1 MLSVRKGLF
10 LFAIAL
16 SVAFAQSAIAD
27 GHAGAG
33 AIKYR
38 QAVMKAVGGHMGAMA
53 TILGGAGG
61 NMADFKGHA
70 HAMAEL
76 AKIAQNVFPEGSD
89 EMAGN
94 TGAKAEIWD
103 NPAEFKK
110 VLTAFQT
117 NANALAKAAESGD
130 KGQIGAAMGALGK
143 GSCKACHEGF
153 RVKK

>member
-1 MLSVRKGLF
+1 MLSVRKGIF

-53 TILGGAGG
+53 TILGGGG
-61 NMADFKGHA
+61 SMADFKGHA

-76 AKIAQNVFPEGSD
+76 AKVSQNIFPKGSD
-89 EMAGN
+89 QMAGN
-94 TGAKAEIWD
+94 TGAKDEIWD
-103 NPAEFKK
+103 QPAEFKK
-110 VLTAFQT
+110 VLAAFES
-117 NANALAKAAESGD
+117 NAAALAKAADSGD
-130 KGQIGAAMGALGK
+130 KGKIGAAMGGLGK

-153 RVKK
+153 RAKK

>member
-1 MLSVRKGLF
+1 MLSVRKGLCLTVF
-10 LFAIAL
+10 AL
-16 SVAFAQSAIAD
+16 SVAIAPMAQAD
-27 GHAGAG
+27 SHGGAG

-76 AKIAQNVFPEGSD
+76 AKISQNIFPEGSD
-89 EMAGN
+89 QMAGN
-94 TGAKAEIWD
+94 TGAKNEIWD
-103 NPAEFKK
+103 QPAEFKK
-110 VLTAFQT
+110 VLTAFAS
-117 NANALAKAAESGD
+117 NAGALAKAAESGD